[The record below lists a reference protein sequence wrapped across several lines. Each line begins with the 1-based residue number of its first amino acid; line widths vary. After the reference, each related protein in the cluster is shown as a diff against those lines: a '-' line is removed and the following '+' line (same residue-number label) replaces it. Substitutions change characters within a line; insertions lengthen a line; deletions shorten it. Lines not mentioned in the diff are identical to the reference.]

1 MSSVWPLVR
10 GRVYC
15 AKFANVDGEKYYLV
29 VSNNRRN
36 NQLKQ
41 VLAIRLTTTKK
52 PSISSIVEI
61 PRGEVF
67 VGRAVCDDIVEI
79 WQDEVGRD
87 LGAITPRTMAQI
99 ALGLRAALG
108 IS

>member
-1 MSSVWPLVR
+1 VSSVWPLVR
-10 GRVYC
+10 GRVYS
-15 AKFANVDGEKYYLV
+15 AIFPTVDGEKYYVV

-36 NQLKQ
+36 QALDQ

-79 WQDEVGRD
+79 WDNEVRRD
-87 LGAITPRTMAQI
+87 LGALTPKTMTRIEQ
-99 ALGLRAALG
+99 GLKAALG
-108 IS
+108 IT